1 MRLFTDT
8 GKMNEIFLQRSTH
21 KMEVMCTFLD
31 VSKTETFNNM
41 KLKVK
46 LQGFSLL

>member
-8 GKMNEIFLQRSTH
+8 GKMNEIFVQRSTH
-21 KMEVMCTFLD
+21 KMEVMCAFLD

-41 KLKVK
+41 KLKV
-46 LQGFSLL
+46 